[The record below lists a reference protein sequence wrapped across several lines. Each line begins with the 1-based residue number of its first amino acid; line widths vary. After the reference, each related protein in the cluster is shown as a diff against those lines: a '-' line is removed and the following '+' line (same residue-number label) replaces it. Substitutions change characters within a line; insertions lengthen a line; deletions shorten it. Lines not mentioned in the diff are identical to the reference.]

1 MNHESFLEQELE
13 RINRLIKINEAN
25 LKKLKNV
32 EQDRII
38 RCGASNGYP
47 LFTSSPL
54 VHPQAPPV
62 IQDSSIMQYQSDFQS
77 PSSSPKFK
85 YVKKADL
92 APIKKIVQKQY
103 EERLNKTL
111 LANRSI
117 LERFIKNYDYDFVDK
132 VYQKSAFARKQFISP
147 IIEPIDEYIKDWL
160 ESHPGGMNPY
170 DDPPDLET
178 ERGEFVRTKSEKI
191 LADTFYKLGIPYQ
204 YEPEFVLNT
213 GYCKYPDFI
222 LLNVIHRKTYYWE
235 HMGLTDKYDYATK
248 NFKKLLIYE
257 RNGLV
262 LGDNLILSLE
272 TDDMPLDMKMVHKKI
287 QDYLL

>member
-1 MNHESFLEQELE
+1 MKHQQFLQEEL
-13 RINRLIKINEAN
+13 NNLDRLIKINSAN
-25 LKKLKNV
+25 LKKFKDLDLDQTLIASSSHGCPQFKVRANV
-32 EQDRII
+32 REYSSEEIYTNRSYV
-38 RCGASNGYP
+38 SNGD
-47 LFTSSPL
+47 LG
-54 VHPQAPPV
+54 
-62 IQDSSIMQYQSDFQS
+62 QY
-77 PSSSPKFK
+77 
-85 YVKKADL
+85 KKL
-92 APIKKIVQKQY
+92 IQKQY
-103 EERLNKTL
+103 EERLNKAL
-111 LANRSI
+111 LANRSR

-222 LLNVIHRKTYYWE
+222 LLNVIRRKTYYWE
-235 HMGLTDKYDYATK
+235 HMGLTDEHGYATK
-248 NFKKLLIYE
+248 NFKKLLTYE
-257 RNGLV
+257 RNGLI
-262 LGDNLILSLE
+262 LGDNLIISLE

>member
-1 MNHESFLEQELE
+1 MMRVPVSTLSFAQLM
-13 RINRLIKINEAN
+13 INDATGIAAVTSEPNTADTRARYFSSTFAIIFTLTKPLSIADAPAIRMLHSTAN
-25 LKKLKNV
+25 V
-32 EQDRII
+32 H
-38 RCGASNGYP
+38 
-47 LFTSSPL
+47 FTTTSSPRPPPI
-54 VHPQAPPV
+54 VKSITVMPIMHPK
-62 IQDSSIMQYQSDFQS
+62 INTTFLMLSFLSIIGTRID
-77 PSSSPKFK
+77 
-85 YVKKADL
+85 
-92 APIKKIVQKQY
+92 
-103 EERLNKTL
+103 
-111 LANRSI
+111 
-117 LERFIKNYDYDFVDK
+117 
-132 VYQKSAFARKQFISP
+132 P

-204 YEPEFVLNT
+204 YEPEFVLKN

-235 HMGLTDKYDYATK
+235 HMGLTDEYDYATK
-248 NFKKLLIYE
+248 NFKKLLVYE

-272 TDDMPLDMKMVHKKI
+272 TDDMALDMKMVHKKI

>member
-1 MNHESFLEQELE
+1 MNHETFLEQELE
-13 RINRLIKINEAN
+13 RLNRLIKINETN

-32 EQDRII
+32 EPDRII

-54 VHPQAPPV
+54 VQPEAQE
-62 IQDSSIMQYQSDFQS
+62 

-103 EERLNKTL
+103 EERLNKAL
-111 LANRSI
+111 LANRSR

-132 VYQKSAFARKQFISP
+132 IYQKSAFARKQFISP

-204 YEPEFVLNT
+204 YEPEFVLKN

-235 HMGLTDKYDYATK
+235 HMGLTDEYDYATK
-248 NFKKLLIYE
+248 NFKKLLVYE

-272 TDDMPLDMKMVHKKI
+272 TDDMALDMKMVHKKI